1 MMLDYFVVDLWET
14 WIYIYVCVCVC
25 ISKSL
30 RASNDKYI
38 KIVTFK
44 NYPYTLTEM
53 EYSPQLS
60 ILV

>member
-1 MMLDYFVVDLWET
+1 MNL
-14 WIYIYVCVCVC
+14 YIRVCVY

-30 RASNDKYI
+30 RVSNDKYI

-44 NYPYTLTEM
+44 NYTYTLTEM